1 MIYNGDMNAQ
11 VKQFISYC
19 ILFILCAV
27 LFSINI
33 GTPDKYDVYMV
44 IRIAILYT
52 LSLHYYEI
60 YRNQLNQSTLNNFTI
75 KENFYYM
82 VFNGGKLIIIMG
94 IAFVILY
101 SYTAYAIQ
109 KNPDI
114 PLSQERGNEFK
125 YVIRS
130 IIVSPVWKELLCR
143 GIFYNLFFKGGSKRD
158 NMMFLFSSSLVF
170 TLFHS
175 QPPNL
180 TTLYYFLIS
189 MLLAIS
195 YLWTKNIK
203 YAMILHA
210 FINYMN
216 PVVVKLILVLPY

>member
-82 VFNGGKLIIIMG
+82 VFNGGKLIIIM
-94 IAFVILY
+94 A
-101 SYTAYAIQ
+101 
-109 KNPDI
+109 
-114 PLSQERGNEFK
+114 
-125 YVIRS
+125 
-130 IIVSPVWKELLCR
+130 
-143 GIFYNLFFKGGSKRD
+143 
-158 NMMFLFSSSLVF
+158 
-170 TLFHS
+170 
-175 QPPNL
+175 
-180 TTLYYFLIS
+180 
-189 MLLAIS
+189 
-195 YLWTKNIK
+195 
-203 YAMILHA
+203 
-210 FINYMN
+210 
-216 PVVVKLILVLPY
+216 